1 MAKGKKADS
10 KEVGLEI
17 GLIIFKY
24 FFHEEH
30 LHYGYWTKDLPVDLA
45 HLPQAQENYYSF
57 LISQIPEGVKTILD
71 IGCGAG
77 RLAFKLID
85 LGYKVDAVSPSATLT
100 KHTRKLL
107 KDKSQ
112 IFECTFEELQTE
124 NHYDLILFSESFQYV
139 NLEKALKNSLK
150 FLNEGGHILISD
162 FFKIE
167 ITGDSPIGGGHR
179 LIKFYDL
186 ISQYPFKKVK
196 ELDITR
202 ETAPTLNLAN
212 DLLSNLGLPIW
223 NLIIDYLNSK
233 HPYLSKFLQWKY
245 RNKIA
250 RINRIYFSGT
260 LNAESFANYK
270 SYRLLLYK
278 KIKT

>member
-45 HLPQAQENYYSF
+45 HLPQAQENYFSF
-57 LISQIPEGVKTILD
+57 LISQIPEGIKTILD
-71 IGCGAG
+71 VGCGVG
-77 RLAFKLID
+77 KLAFKLIN
-85 LGYKVDAVSPSATLT
+85 LGYKVDVVSPSAILT
-100 KHTRKLL
+100 KHTRNLL

-112 IFECTFEELQTE
+112 IFEGSFEEMQTE
-124 NHYDLILFSESFQYV
+124 NRYDLILFSESFQYI
-139 NLEKALKNSLK
+139 NLEKALGNTGK

-162 FFKIE
+162 FFKTE
-167 ITGDSPIGGGHR
+167 VAGDSPIGGGHR
-179 LIKFYDL
+179 LTKFYDL
-186 ISQYPFKKVK
+186 ISHHPFKKLK
-196 ELDITR
+196 DLDITR
-202 ETAPTLNLAN
+202 ETAQTLNLAN
-212 DLLSNLGLPIW
+212 DLLSNVGLPIW

-233 HPYLSKFLQWKY
+233 YPYLSKLLQWKY

-260 LNAESFANYK
+260 LNAESFAKYK

-278 KIKT
+278 KIKI